1 MKKFDLKINYY
12 FIKII
17 KMIIPIKSKGEI
29 YNVLIDDED
38 YEKVSKYTWR
48 IHHDKSNKKYCITN
62 ICINGKKT
70 TLKLHRFLMGLEN
83 GDKRMIN
90 HIDWDG
96 LNNQKSNLE
105 ICDQKYNL
113 QSINTKKNFGCIII
127 DKDRSK
133 KYRACVSI
141 NKKKYSKRFYT
152 KEEAQA
158 YLDGLQ
164 EIAKSEN
171 VPFQ

>member
-1 MKKFDLKINYY
+1 MELV
-12 FIKII
+12 
-17 KMIIPIKSKGEI
+17 IKSKGENYI
-29 YNVLIDDED
+29 VLIDEDD
-38 YEKVSKYTWR
+38 YEKFCKHTWR

-90 HIDWDG
+90 HIDG
-96 LNNQKSNLE
+96 NSLNNQKSNLE

-158 YLDGLQ
+158 YLDGL
-164 EIAKSEN
+164 EEFAISET
-171 VPFQ
+171 VPL

>member
-1 MKKFDLKINYY
+1 M
-12 FIKII
+12 II
-17 KMIIPIKSKGEI
+17 KKESKGEVYDI
-29 YNVLIDDED
+29 LIDDED

-90 HIDWDG
+90 HIDG
-96 LNNQKSNLE
+96 NSLNNQKSNLE
-105 ICDQKYNL
+105 MCNAMYNS
-113 QSINTKKNFGCIII
+113 QSINTKKRFGYISF
-127 DKDRSK
+127 RENRNK
-133 KYRACVSI
+133 KHCAEVNI
-141 NKKKYSKRFYT
+141 NKKRYYKCFYT

-158 YLDGLQ
+158 YLDGLE
-164 EIAKSEN
+164 EIAKAETIPLS
-171 VPFQ
+171 